1 MPSEPAVAVRKK
13 NKQGYITITP
23 RLSEPL
29 YLKLVQEAQRFN
41 MSVNQICQE
50 LLAQPLETEVRTK
63 KLRGRKPNKLNQA
76 KQPS

>member
-1 MPSEPAVAVRKK
+1 MPSEPSVVARKK
-13 NKQGYITITP
+13 DKRGYITITP
-23 RLSEPL
+23 RLSESL

-63 KLRGRKPNKLNQA
+63 KLRGRKPNKLSQA
-76 KQPS
+76 NQPS